1 MSSDN
6 LDKEGVVKAM
16 WLLPCLELIMLMVST
31 VVNTW
36 EEPPILQ
43 NSLRFLLLPWLR
55 IYSK

>member
-6 LDKEGVVKAM
+6 WDKEGVVKAM

-55 IYSK
+55 I